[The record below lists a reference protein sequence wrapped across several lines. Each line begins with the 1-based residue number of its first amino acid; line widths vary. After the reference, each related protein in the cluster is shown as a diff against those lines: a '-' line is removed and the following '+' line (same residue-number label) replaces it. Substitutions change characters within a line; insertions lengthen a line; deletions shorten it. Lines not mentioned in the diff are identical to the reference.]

1 MTTET
6 KPSVITAA
14 EFVADGYAAKIAA
27 GECVVYDHDKDYVV
41 GGKQMET
48 LVWIEYCDNGNFH
61 SYDPNSKFTV
71 RWLPATPASDEL
83 ASLRAANARYR
94 TAMIAAADDLDNAY
108 GENTMVAARI
118 LRAALAETEEA

>member
-118 LRAALAETEEA
+118 LRAALANVSI

>member
-83 ASLRAANARYR
+83 ASLRAANARYQAALEAIER
-94 TAMIAAADDLDNAY
+94 LPVYELDQAYTIAA
-108 GENTMVAARI
+108 
-118 LRAALAETEEA
+118 AALAETEEA

>member
-118 LRAALAETEEA
+118 RAALAETEEA